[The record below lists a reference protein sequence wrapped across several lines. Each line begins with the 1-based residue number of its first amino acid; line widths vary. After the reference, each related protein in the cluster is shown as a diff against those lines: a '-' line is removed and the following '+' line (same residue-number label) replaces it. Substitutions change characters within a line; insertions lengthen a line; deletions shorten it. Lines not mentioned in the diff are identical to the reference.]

1 MPIKRIPF
9 PKIRIVDHVGAALK
23 GKSSEL
29 KQAKQ
34 NQQQL
39 KEEAAREEAEQ
50 SPCLF
55 NLKWAYEEAAT
66 RDSQLEEKLMMTT
79 EVKGIDDGETIVFA
93 VYQKAEKADEEDL
106 FLAEAEGKVSDH
118 KASAEWAF
126 KQDDM
131 SKKSEE
137 VTGSEEMDLGN
148 YYFTVR
154 YE

>member
-1 MPIKRIPF
+1 
-9 PKIRIVDHVGAALK
+9 
-23 GKSSEL
+23 
-29 KQAKQ
+29 
-34 NQQQL
+34 
-39 KEEAAREEAEQ
+39 
-50 SPCLF
+50 
-55 NLKWAYEEAAT
+55 
-66 RDSQLEEKLMMTT
+66 MMTT